1 MNYPYVFAF
10 FTAAAFHDAL
20 SYVKKHE
27 YRCVNLAEQLQQ
39 CVQNADD
46 PSYKQA
52 AILYKQCGSGMT
64 LKECKAVVFLTRHD
78 ILLHC
83 IDEDLPQEVVYEL
96 ARLFLQEALAH
107 SFIHAIIG
115 LRVHTLCLET
125 VIADFFEMPLAFSQD
140 YYLMQCSN
148 IVQPFLETQQ
158 VKLPFDCLTVA
169 KAALDDIDALFPLQ
183 AAYERDEVAYNGI
196 AVDRRVCK
204 LALYAQ
210 IRKNAVYK
218 ASIDSQLVAKA
229 SINALGINC
238 VQIGGVY
245 TLPEWRNH
253 GLASFLVAHIVH
265 DQLQVKAKAQAV
277 IFVKTANQAALRVY
291 TKIGF
296 KPCGLFRLTY
306 VKTA

>member
-1 MNYPYVFAF
+1 MNYPYVFEF

-27 YRCVNLAEQLQQ
+27 YRCVNLAEQLQN
-39 CVQNADD
+39 CIQNTDNS
-46 PSYKQA
+46 SYKQA
-52 AILYKQCGSGMT
+52 AILYKQCDKGRT
-64 LKECKAVVFLTRHD
+64 LKKCKAVVFLTHHD

-83 IDEDLPQEVVYEL
+83 IDEDLPQDVVHEV
-96 ARLFLQEALAH
+96 ARLFLQEALTH
-107 SFIHAIIG
+107 SHIHAIIG

-125 VIADFFEMPLAFSQD
+125 VIAGFFNTPLAFSQD

-148 IVQPFLETQQ
+148 IPPTFLETKQ
-158 VKLPFDCLTVA
+158 VTIPSDCITVG
-169 KAALDDIDALFPLQ
+169 KAVFDDIDLLFPLQ
-183 AAYERDEVAYNGI
+183 VAYERDEVAYNGI

-210 IRKNAVYK
+210 IRKNAVYTV
-218 ASIDSQLVAKA
+218 SVDSQLVAKA
-229 SINALGINC
+229 GINAFGINC
-238 VQIGGVY
+238 FQIGGVY

-265 DQLQVKAKAQAV
+265 AQLQVKAQAV
-277 IFVKTANQAALRVY
+277 IFVKTANQAAIRVY

-306 VKTA
+306 VETA